1 MRSIRIESGNGRSI
15 SEELQTSMNLLEA
28 ATISYGVNVLVADA
42 DEDAATLVLHGARIR
57 FTAGYP
63 LRDRFEKK
71 NMFQTTSQRDRYLF
85 NVGALRL
92 ASVGGAR
99 AR

>member
-1 MRSIRIESGNGRSI
+1 
-15 SEELQTSMNLLEA
+15 MNLLEA

-42 DEDAATLVLHGARIR
+42 DEDAATFGPSWRKNPIILPGTRLE
-57 FTAGYP
+57 TAS
-63 LRDRFEKK
+63 KK

-92 ASVGGAR
+92 ASVGRAR

>member
-28 ATISYGVNVLVADA
+28 ATISYGVNLLVADA

-63 LRDRFEKK
+63 LRDLFEKK
-71 NMFQTTSQRDRYLF
+71 LVPNDF
-85 NVGALRL
+85 
-92 ASVGGAR
+92 AR
-99 AR
+99 RSMPL

>member
-57 FTAGYP
+57 FTSGYP
-63 LRDRFEKK
+63 LRDPFEKK
-71 NMFQTTSQRDRYLF
+71 LVPNDFATRSMPL
-85 NVGALRL
+85 
-92 ASVGGAR
+92 
-99 AR
+99 